1 MNTFDPTL
9 KDYYNYF
16 IMVFHILIMKRR
28 TIHSLKLII
37 GNFLFL
43 IISGNLHA
51 QLVKAKTAKGIGDY
65 QCLPCGN
72 ECDNDS
78 YDKAGKCPH
87 CQMQL
92 VKKST
97 VVFKEISPSDIC
109 NYISNHPNTVLLDV
123 RTKDEFE
130 GKADS
135 SFGVLKNSI
144 NIPVQELEK
153 RLPEIDN
160 LKKKEIIVY
169 CSHSH
174 RSPQASY
181 LLTQHG
187 FLRIIN
193 MSGGMSVM
201 TDKACVK

>member
-1 MNTFDPTL
+1 
-9 KDYYNYF
+9 
-16 IMVFHILIMKRR
+16 MKRN
-28 TIHSLKLII
+28 ILSFAKPILVIFSI
-37 GNFLFL
+37 V
-43 IISGNLHA
+43 ISISVFA
-51 QLVKAKTAKGIGDY
+51 QLRTPPIAKGTGKY

-78 YDKAGKCPH
+78 YNEPGKCTH

-97 VVFKEISPSDIC
+97 ISFKEISPSDIC
-109 NYISNHPNTVLLDV
+109 NYISTHPNTILLDV
-123 RTKDEFE
+123 RTKLEFE
-130 GKADS
+130 GKADPN
-135 SFGVLKNSI
+135 FGVLKNSI

-153 RLPEIDN
+153 RLAEIN
-160 LKKKEIIVY
+160 TLKKKEILVY

-181 LLTQHG
+181 LLTRHG
-187 FLRIIN
+187 FHKVIN

>member
-1 MNTFDPTL
+1 MGKRISFTL
-9 KDYYNYF
+9 KLALINCCLL
-16 IMVFHILIMKRR
+16 ILSAN
-28 TIHSLKLII
+28 TY
-37 GNFLFL
+37 
-43 IISGNLHA
+43 A
-51 QLVKAKTAKGIGDY
+51 QLENVKKAKGPGVY

-78 YDKAGKCPH
+78 YDKTGNCPH

-97 VVFKEISPSDIC
+97 IVFKEISPSAIC
-109 NYISNHPNTVLLDV
+109 NYISTHPNTILLDV
-123 RTKDEFE
+123 RTKEEFE
-130 GKADS
+130 GKVDPN
-135 SFGVLKNSI
+135 FGVLKNSI

-153 RLPEIDN
+153 RLPEISN

-174 RSPQASY
+174 RSPRASY
-181 LLTQHG
+181 LLTQNG
-187 FLRIIN
+187 YRKVIN